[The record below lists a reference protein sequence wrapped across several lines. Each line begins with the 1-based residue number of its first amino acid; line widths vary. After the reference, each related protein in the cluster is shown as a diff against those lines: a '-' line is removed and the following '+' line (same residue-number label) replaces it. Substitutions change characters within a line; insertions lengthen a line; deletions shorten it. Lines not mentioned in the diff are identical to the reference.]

1 MDELERNEL
10 KFQTFEELTEDV
22 RQKISRCLDA
32 NNEFLFCYEP
42 TGTAREIDTARD
54 LIERF
59 RIPEGKILK
68 IEMPGPSGN
77 AWTDYVSS
85 YRVKLNSIL
94 VKAAKEDVPAKE
106 IVLI

>member
-1 MDELERNEL
+1 M

-42 TGTAREIDTARD
+42 MGTAREINTALD
-54 LIERF
+54 LIDRF
-59 RIPEGKILK
+59 RIPEEKILK

-77 AWTDYVSS
+77 VWTDYASR

-94 VKAAKEDVPAKE
+94 VKASKEDAPMKE